1 VLATSHTFSDRAD
14 VTPRATPCRW
24 RGGPLGRPG
33 YWSHLTLY
41 GLSGV
46 RMSRAR
52 WAPSHAR
59 HHRSVRPGSRRGHHH
74 SSSTCTTHRSTSDR
88 SRVASARPTSRG
100 FEEQIAGQTVADRAT
115 PGVTYFT
122 SANDAHPY
130 EQSRNSQFTNVPDRC
145 RSAPFWLAEMPARRG
160 PVDVAMRASRSEE
173 QRVRCARAS
182 RNQTIS
188 RVIY

>member
-1 VLATSHTFSDRAD
+1 LATSHTFSDRAD

-145 RSAPFWLAEMPARRG
+145 RSAPFW
-160 PVDVAMRASRSEE
+160 
-173 QRVRCARAS
+173 RVRCARAS
-182 RNQTIS
+182 QNQTIS
-188 RVIY
+188 RVIYQRRASSRTRSSSSTPASSRA